1 MLGISTRVPL
11 PTAIQGVSRGVHAPA
26 DNIRTF
32 GQPWLPRSSNSKHKD
47 AIVFSVIREIE
58 IWRVAVLMVSRY
70 ADEAEANSFQR
81 AEEREGRVRRS
92 GEASS
97 GRRSRWRGY
106 LASDHCR
113 DRAAY
118 RHNGAI

>member
-1 MLGISTRVPL
+1 M
-11 PTAIQGVSRGVHAPA
+11 Q
-26 DNIRTF
+26 
-32 GQPWLPRSSNSKHKD
+32 
-47 AIVFSVIREIE
+47 
-58 IWRVAVLMVSRY
+58 MVNRY

-81 AEEREGRVRRS
+81 AEELRPKGES
-92 GEASS
+92 ALCAEASS

-118 RHNGAI
+118 